1 MIQASRDSG
10 ELGAVI
16 ADFLRAAETGRVR
29 RADGA
34 PYSRGELR
42 ALRGALSHVA
52 TELGSQEVGT
62 ISDWQVQSLIARLGD
77 AGLPPP
83 RVAAIVDALR
93 SLYAYAIRGG
103 LVTTSPVV
111 GLSIPDD
118 DHVAEA
124 DAPTHNAATP
134 TDAMLQ
140 LGERVAAWTV
150 RGTVLAFVLFALL
163 LGLALA

>member
-1 MIQASRDSG
+1 MRASPDSG

-29 RADGA
+29 REDGA

-52 TELGSQEVGT
+52 SELGSQGVDT
-62 ISDWQVQSLIARLGD
+62 ISAWQVQSLLARLAD

-83 RVAAIVDALR
+83 RVGAIVDALR
-93 SLYAYAIRGG
+93 SLYAYAIQRG

-111 GLSIPDD
+111 GLATGDD
-118 DHVAEA
+118 DIADA
-124 DAPTHNAATP
+124 DAPTHGAATP

-150 RGTVLAFVLFALL
+150 RGTVVAFVLFALV

>member
-1 MIQASRDSG
+1 MRASRDSG

-52 TELGSQEVGT
+52 SELGSQGVDS

-93 SLYAYAIRGG
+93 SLYAYAIRRG

-111 GLSIPDD
+111 GLAVPADD
-118 DHVAEA
+118 IADA
-124 DAPTHNAATP
+124 DAPTHGAATP

>member
-1 MIQASRDSG
+1 MRASRDSG

-52 TELGSQEVGT
+52 SELGSQGVGA
-62 ISDWQVQSLIARLGD
+62 ISDWQVQSLIARLRD

-83 RVAAIVDALR
+83 RVGAILDALR
-93 SLYAYAIRGG
+93 SLYAYAIRRG

-111 GLSIPDD
+111 GLAIPDD
-118 DHVAEA
+118 DIADA
-124 DAPTHNAATP
+124 DAPTHDAGTP

-150 RGTVLAFVLFALL
+150 RGTVVAFVLFALV